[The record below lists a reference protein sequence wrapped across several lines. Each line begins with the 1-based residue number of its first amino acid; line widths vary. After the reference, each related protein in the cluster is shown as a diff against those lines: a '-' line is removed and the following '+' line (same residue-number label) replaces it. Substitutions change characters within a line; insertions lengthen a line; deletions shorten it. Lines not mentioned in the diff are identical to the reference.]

1 MGRRRRPRW
10 SSWRGFPRGSSAFSE
25 EFIPIF
31 GMKWPFRRGRK
42 AEPLLPEAEFVREM
56 YRRLLAWAAAR
67 GHARKAAQT
76 PYEYLPGLVA
86 WLPERGGDL
95 AFLTEQYVRTRY
107 SPAIPGESGL
117 EELRQS
123 WLRIRQTRRAGR
135 APKMRGIRKCEIT
148 NQTLFPPAAEVG
160 QIKEAAERLL
170 QNVNRVIVGKK
181 ETIQLVFIALLC
193 EGHVLIEDVPG
204 VGKTLLAKAM
214 ARSAGCRFK
223 RIQCTPDLL
232 PSDVTG
238 IHYFNQ
244 KTSAFEFRPGP
255 ILANIVLVDEINRA
269 MPRTQSS
276 LLECM
281 QEQQVTVDLETM
293 PLPRPF
299 IILAT
304 QNPIEL
310 EGTFPLPEAQ
320 LDRFLFRVRLGYPE
334 DGEEEAILTRFH
346 ESNPLEDL
354 AGVLDAK
361 TGSGSAEAVPSG
373 FCGGLCPPV
382 YDRFDPGNARPRED
396 SVGGQPAGIFGTLPC
411 LSGEG
416 GHPGEELCDPRRREI
431 PGRSGFG
438 PPLHRE
444 DRSPDEGAVSG
455 RPGEGNPECRSGS
468 GRGKG
473 LTKQGAES
481 RERGESLSAFIRVH
495 PCPKIVRSFEFG
507 VKGDKSLF
515 NFRHFRHF
523 EF

>member
-1 MGRRRRPRW
+1 MNQ
-10 SSWRGFPRGSSAFSE
+10 SF
-25 EFIPIF
+25 
-31 GMKWPFRRGRK
+31 
-42 AEPLLPEAEFVREM
+42 
-56 YRRLLAWAAAR
+56 
-67 GHARKAAQT
+67 T
-76 PYEYLPGLVA
+76 PA
-86 WLPERGGDL
+86 D
-95 AFLTEQYVRTRY
+95 
-107 SPAIPGESGL
+107 
-117 EELRQS
+117 
-123 WLRIRQTRRAGR
+123 
-135 APKMRGIRKCEIT
+135 
-148 NQTLFPPAAEVG
+148 AEVG

-281 QEQQVTVDLETM
+281 QEQQVTVDLETV

-346 ESNPLEDL
+346 ESNPLESL
-354 AGVLDAK
+354 PSVLDAK
-361 TGSGSAEAVPSG
+361 AVLDLQKRCRRV
-373 FCGGLCPPV
+373 FV
-382 YDRFDPGNARPRED
+382 ED
-396 SVGGQPAGIFGTLPC
+396 SVRRYMTALTRATR
-411 LSGEG
+411 
-416 GHPGEELCDPRRREI
+416 GHEKIRLGASPRASLGLYLASQASAAIQGRNYVI
-431 PGRSGFG
+431 P
-438 PPLHRE
+438 
-444 DRSPDEGAVSG
+444 DDV
-455 RPGEGNPECRSGS
+455 
-468 GRGKG
+468 
-473 LTKQGAES
+473 
-481 RERGESLSAFIRVH
+481 
-495 PCPKIVRSFEFG
+495 
-507 VKGDKSLF
+507 KSLAVPVMAHRF
-515 NFRHFRHF
+515 IVKTEARMKGHSP
-523 EF
+523 EDIVKEILTTIPVPAEGKV